1 MTIGSGAAFAAMTVF
16 GIRRPAEAD
25 LHSSPSRIVAINQ
38 RRAPTESNV
47 HVRAETFCNLHE
59 IGGKHLS

>member
-1 MTIGSGAAFAAMTVF
+1 VTVL
-16 GIRRPAEAD
+16 GIRRPLAPD

-38 RRAPTESNV
+38 GRAPTESNV
-47 HVRAETFCNLHE
+47 RVRAETFCNLHE